1 MKMKRCVFDLMQH
14 RRKNASAHFNGSRLQ
29 RKLSATVAQSL
40 LGGSQIRIELKDASD
55 KSHGIESVS
64 GRVNSVNTEGMVS
77 VKQPISARQSIY
89 RVGLSGYIRTR
100 GR

>member
-1 MKMKRCVFDLMQH
+1 MKMKRCVFDLMQP

-64 GRVNSVNTEGMVS
+64 GRVNSVNTERMVS
-77 VKQPISARQSIY
+77 VKQSISARQSIY
-89 RVGLSGYIRTR
+89 PVGLSGYIRTR